1 MVTSCMLRLSKIV
14 ISKNQSKFEY
24 IVPRGG
30 DDRDWEKCANLGLFG
45 AVLGN

>member
-1 MVTSCMLRLSKIV
+1 MYVASV
-14 ISKNQSKFEY
+14 QVSKNQSKFEY

-30 DDRDWEKCANLGLFG
+30 DERDWEKCANLGLFG